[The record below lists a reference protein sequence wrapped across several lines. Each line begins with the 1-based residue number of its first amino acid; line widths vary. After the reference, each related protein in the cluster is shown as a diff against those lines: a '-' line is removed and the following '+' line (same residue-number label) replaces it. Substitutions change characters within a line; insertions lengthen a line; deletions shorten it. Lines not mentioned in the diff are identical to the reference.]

1 MLAHFDLRDEDGR
14 ALPMLTRSQN
24 AQTAAEVLASMA
36 ETLLGHEPLDLLDK
50 RLRIVPAGDDDVAE
64 AVANDL
70 RAVADQE
77 LALRRNE
84 TEAARAAR
92 ATKLPRD
99 DWRYIEE
106 VATLLT
112 GPYRRVLGELTANF
126 LLLTPIT
133 PEPGRRRV
141 IKLAYDEPFE
151 AVGGNLRSLAV
162 ALGFAHARVELQVT
176 TAAKA
181 RTYHCELVAPA
192 DVEIREAVL
201 FATRGQGEGD
211 AFHGSRGRVHLL
223 MTRVSP
229 DAVGFVLA
237 SLRARRSGFLRAAL
251 LTSALATALL
261 ALGFW
266 RFSLVSARAEASAPL
281 LLLAPGLLAA
291 YLLRPGE
298 HALAS
303 ALLLGVRA
311 MVLLSGFCAVAA
323 TTLLLI
329 GSGTPFERF
338 TWATLFYASAAATL
352 GLALSNL
359 LPALGRVGGTLG
371 AGPE

>member
-1 MLAHFDLRDEDGR
+1 
-14 ALPMLTRSQN
+14 
-24 AQTAAEVLASMA
+24 
-36 ETLLGHEPLDLLDK
+36 
-50 RLRIVPAGDDDVAE
+50 
-64 AVANDL
+64 
-70 RAVADQE
+70 
-77 LALRRNE
+77 
-84 TEAARAAR
+84 
-92 ATKLPRD
+92 
-99 DWRYIEE
+99 
-106 VATLLT
+106 
-112 GPYRRVLGELTANF
+112 
-126 LLLTPIT
+126 
-133 PEPGRRRV
+133 
-141 IKLAYDEPFE
+141 
-151 AVGGNLRSLAV
+151 
-162 ALGFAHARVELQVT
+162 
-176 TAAKA
+176 
-181 RTYHCELVAPA
+181 
-192 DVEIREAVL
+192 
-201 FATRGQGEGD
+201 
-211 AFHGSRGRVHLL
+211 
-223 MTRVSP
+223 
-229 DAVGFVLA
+229 
-237 SLRARRSGFLRAAL
+237 
-251 LTSALATALL
+251 LATALL